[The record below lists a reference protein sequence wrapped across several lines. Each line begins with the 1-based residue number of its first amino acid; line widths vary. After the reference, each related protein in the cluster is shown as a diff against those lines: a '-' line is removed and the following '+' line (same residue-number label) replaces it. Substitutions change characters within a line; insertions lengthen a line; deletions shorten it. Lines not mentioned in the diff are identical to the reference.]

1 MQDSSQGK
9 RKKNVE
15 KSQVTDIRMKT
26 KPSLCC
32 GYQNDIK
39 NIIKILY

>member
-1 MQDSSQGK
+1 MFQKNGK
-9 RKKNVE
+9 ILVKDKKKVE

-32 GYQNDIK
+32 GH
-39 NIIKILY
+39 